1 MKVNITVF
9 MAAWS
14 LMAGAGLAQAG
25 EMAPVKEAGITAS
38 KGTVQNVMSLTDEQ
52 IDTVSA
58 GSGQD
63 MGSRL
68 ILPAVPPILPN
79 RPGSEEIGT
88 QSIRWH

>member
-38 KGTVQNVMSLTDEQ
+38 KGTVQNVMSLD
-52 IDTVSA
+52 
-58 GSGQD
+58 
-63 MGSRL
+63 
-68 ILPAVPPILPN
+68 
-79 RPGSEEIGT
+79 
-88 QSIRWH
+88 